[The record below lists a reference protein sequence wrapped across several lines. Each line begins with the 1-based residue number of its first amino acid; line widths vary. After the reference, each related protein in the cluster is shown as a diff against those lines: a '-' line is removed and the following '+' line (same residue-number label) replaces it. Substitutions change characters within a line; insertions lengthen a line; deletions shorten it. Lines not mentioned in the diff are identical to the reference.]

1 MQSIGDHRIRIGFPP
16 TIAAGSRSWR
26 SPHRSREAFLS
37 CHPERNRRIS
47 NYFYENPN
55 KAERSNKTNSKKE
68 EYMRTSFCLL
78 ALTPFVFASCVEEVP
93 VTTTTTEVT
102 RTVTTGPTTR
112 EVVVTEAPPPVRV
125 ETRTV
130 APGPGYVWTSGYWR
144 WTGAGYQWV
153 PGSWIVRPRPA
164 AIWVEG
170 HWVRRAGGWIWVAG
184 HWQ

>member
-1 MQSIGDHRIRIGFPP
+1 MRKH
-16 TIAAGSRSWR
+16 
-26 SPHRSREAFLS
+26 
-37 CHPERNRRIS
+37 
-47 NYFYENPN
+47 FY
-55 KAERSNKTNSKKE
+55 
-68 EYMRTSFCLL
+68 LL
-78 ALTPFVFASCVEEVP
+78 ALTPLAFVGCVQEVP

-102 RTVTTGPTTR
+102 RTVTTGPATR
-112 EVVVTEAPPPVRV
+112 EVLVTEAPPPVRV

-153 PGSWIVRPRPA
+153 PGGWIVRPRPA

-170 HWVRRAGGWIWVAG
+170 HWVRRGGGWIWVAG